1 MAPTITT
8 IAPTSG
14 LTAGREL
21 ATISGTG
28 FNTDVDS
35 DGVARMGV
43 KFGTLEASRVRV
55 RSATSLDCLTPIA
68 DLGTYAVEVEDLDT
82 VESDSLPSAF
92 TFARPV
98 IGGGTYNS
106 DLWRVIE
113 ALIVELKRQ
122 VIEEVVLTTQV
133 EFDEATADD
142 LSIIKVAKV
151 PAIVLVGP
159 DVADSAGPHSRV
171 VEEFEHVGGGSY
183 ERKRSVS
190 VKNLRFLLHGVDDH
204 AVRLFNLMK
213 EVISFFDRNGVL
225 RVLSDPS
232 DPNSAVRELDMR
244 PPNPSEWRTQTTPNI
259 HNQKHFSGVFSI
271 IGVPIGHDDVDLT
284 SEGGSEEEQI
294 EVEFGITVS
303 RL

>member
-1 MAPTITT
+1 MAPTITSILPIT
-8 IAPTSG
+8 G

-68 DLGTYAVEVEDLDT
+68 DLGAYDVEVEDLDT
-82 VESDSLPSAF
+82 VETDSLSNAF

-98 IGGGTYNS
+98 IAGGAYNS
-106 DLWRVIE
+106 DLWRVVE

-122 VIEEVVLTTQV
+122 VLEEVVLTTQV
-133 EFDEATADD
+133 EFDDTTSDD
-142 LSIIKVAKV
+142 LSHIRLAKV
-151 PAIVLVGP
+151 PALVLIGP
-159 DVADSAGPHSRV
+159 DVSDSVGPHARV
-171 VEEFEHVGGGSY
+171 MEEFDHIGGGSY
-183 ERKRSVS
+183 ERKRSID
-190 VKNLRFLLHGVDDH
+190 VKTLRFMLHGVDDKT
-204 AVRLFNLMK
+204 VRLVNLMR
-213 EVISFFDRNGVL
+213 EVISFFRRNGVL
-225 RVLSDPS
+225 RVLSDPA
-232 DPNSAVRELDMR
+232 DQNSAIRELDMR
-244 PPNPSEWRTQTTPNI
+244 PPNPSEWRMATSPNI
-259 HNQKHFSGVFSI
+259 HNQRHFSGEFSI

-284 SEGGSEEEQI
+284 SDGGSAEEQI
-294 EVEFGITVS
+294 EVEFGITVT

>member
-8 IAPTSG
+8 ISPITG

-28 FNTDVDS
+28 FNIDVDPN
-35 DGVARMGV
+35 GVARMGV

-68 DLGTYAVEVEDLDT
+68 DLGVYPVEVEDLDT
-82 VESDSLPSAF
+82 IETDSLASAF

-98 IGGGTYNS
+98 IGGATYDS

-122 VIEEVVLTTQV
+122 VIEEVMLTTQV

-159 DVADSAGPHSRV
+159 DVSDSAGPYSRV
-171 VEEFEHVGGGSY
+171 VEEFDHIGGGSY
-183 ERKRSVS
+183 ERKRSVD
-190 VKNLRFLLHGVDDH
+190 VKTLRFMLHGVDDH
-204 AVRLFNLMK
+204 AVRLFNLMS
-213 EVISFFDRNGVL
+213 EVISFFRRNAVL
-225 RVLSDPS
+225 RVLSDPA
-232 DPNSAVRELDMR
+232 DQNSAVRELDMR
-244 PPNPSEWRTQTTPNI
+244 PPNPGEWRTQTTPNI
-259 HNQKHFSGVFSI
+259 HNQKHFSGEFSI
-271 IGVPIGHDDVDLT
+271 VGVPIGHDDVDLT
-284 SEGGSEEEQI
+284 SEGGSEEEEI

>member
-8 IAPTSG
+8 ISPTTG

-21 ATISGTG
+21 ATIAGTG

-68 DLGTYAVEVEDLDT
+68 DPAVYDLEVEDLDT
-82 VESDSLPSAF
+82 TETDSLSSAF
-92 TFARPV
+92 TFARPE

-133 EFDEATADD
+133 EFDADTADD

-159 DVADSAGPHSRV
+159 DVIDSAGPYSRV

-183 ERKRSVS
+183 ERKRSVD
-190 VKNLRFLLHGVDDH
+190 VKNLRFMLHGVDDH
-204 AVRLFNLMK
+204 AVRLFNLMR
-213 EVISFFDRNGVL
+213 EVISFFRRNAVL
-225 RVLSDPS
+225 RVLSDPA

-244 PPNPSEWRTQTTPNI
+244 PPNPGEWLTQTTPNI
-259 HNQKHFSGVFSI
+259 HNQKHFSGEFSI

-284 SEGGSEEEQI
+284 SEGGDEGEEI